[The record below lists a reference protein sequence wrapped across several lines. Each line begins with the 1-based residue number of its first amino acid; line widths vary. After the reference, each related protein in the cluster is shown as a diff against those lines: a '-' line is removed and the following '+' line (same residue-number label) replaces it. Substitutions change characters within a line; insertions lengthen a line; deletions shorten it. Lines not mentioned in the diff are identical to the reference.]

1 MKAVLTIPC
10 KISDDDENIY
20 VEIPEIYRGEEFEII
35 ISKI

>member
-20 VEIPEIYRGEEFEII
+20 VEIPEIYRGEFEII